1 MIGYP
6 DVMHR
11 TSEPD
16 VEVDPQVARTR
27 GDRRRSARGE
37 RARKRGDGNELTGL
51 EKLAYKPIGLI
62 FGLIGGLLAG
72 KVFGMVWKRISDED
86 EAPQPL
92 SDDYSTREVLLAATL
107 QGAIFGLIKTA
118 VDRYGMKGVRRFLD
132 TPRPP
137 ARRPAEV
144 STDAGR
150 GRAHVGS

>member
-1 MIGYP
+1 MFGTRVIGYP
-6 DVMHR
+6 AVM
-11 TSEPD
+11 
-16 VEVDPQVARTR
+16 
-27 GDRRRSARGE
+27 
-37 RARKRGDGNELTGL
+37 KRGDGNELTGL

-86 EAPQPL
+86 ETPQPL
-92 SDDYSTREVLLAATL
+92 SDAYSTREVLLAATL

-137 ARRPAEV
+137 ARRPVEV
-144 STDAGR
+144 STDAGQ
-150 GRAHVGS
+150 GRAYVGS